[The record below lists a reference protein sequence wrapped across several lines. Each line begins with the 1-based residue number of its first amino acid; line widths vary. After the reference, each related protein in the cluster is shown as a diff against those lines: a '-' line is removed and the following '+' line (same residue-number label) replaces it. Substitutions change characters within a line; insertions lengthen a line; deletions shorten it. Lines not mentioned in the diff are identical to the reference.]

1 MTYCVDTSVYF
12 VLLNQFTNRGN
23 PMNNTATLSLIAGIR
38 ERADLSNPKMGH
50 ATPDDIDD
58 MIWDIEALIESYR
71 EEVMSWAQGNY
82 RQSI

>member
-1 MTYCVDTSVYF
+1 
-12 VLLNQFTNRGN
+12 
-23 PMNNTATLSLIAGIR
+23 MNNTATLSLIAGIR

-71 EEVMSWAQGNY
+71 EEVLSWAQGNY
-82 RQSI
+82 PQSI

>member
-1 MTYCVDTSVYF
+1 
-12 VLLNQFTNRGN
+12 
-23 PMNNTATLSLIAGIR
+23 MNNTATLSLIAGIR

-71 EEVMSWAQGNY
+71 EEVMSRKENTVAQNLAWIH
-82 RQSI
+82 S